1 MKVLH
6 FKTSYLNQSET
17 FINRLVRNH
26 KDYEP
31 VISTAFKKEYTE
43 GLNIYEMP
51 KYGIKGFLNRTQ
63 LKLNRSPQFLNNV
76 ILKEQ
81 PSVIHGH
88 FALDSYRLLSV
99 SRRNKI
105 PLIVNFYGYDVMRLP
120 KEFGWKTRYNRLKAQ
135 AAHYI
140 AGSEDMKNNLTEMG
154 FPEERIEVIK
164 LGLDMDNISFR
175 PKQKA
180 GLNLMMVGRMVEKK
194 GYEYALKAVSILK
207 QKNYPVHIDLYG
219 DGSLKPFLKDLCKAL
234 DIEDIVTFNGNTP
247 NRTIITE
254 LYHHDILLIPSVQ
267 AEDGDREGIPQTI
280 VEGMASGI
288 PVIGSYHAGIPEL
301 VINGETGLLVKER
314 DELEIAHSIIK
325 LYKNPELVKR
335 IIRKAKV
342 LVKQE
347 HCIHKMVSKTES
359 LYNRVIQNGDN
370 YYTGGEMITQK
381 RQVQ

>member
-164 LGLDMDNISFR
+164 LGL
-175 PKQKA
+175 P
-180 GLNLMMVGRMVEKK
+180 
-194 GYEYALKAVSILK
+194 GY
-207 QKNYPVHIDLYG
+207 G
-219 DGSLKPFLKDLCKAL
+219 
-234 DIEDIVTFNGNTP
+234 
-247 NRTIITE
+247 
-254 LYHHDILLIPSVQ
+254 
-267 AEDGDREGIPQTI
+267 
-280 VEGMASGI
+280 
-288 PVIGSYHAGIPEL
+288 
-301 VINGETGLLVKER
+301 
-314 DELEIAHSIIK
+314 
-325 LYKNPELVKR
+325 
-335 IIRKAKV
+335 
-342 LVKQE
+342 
-347 HCIHKMVSKTES
+347 
-359 LYNRVIQNGDN
+359 
-370 YYTGGEMITQK
+370 
-381 RQVQ
+381 